1 MERGDIP
8 ASALEAFSYG
18 SVLDHLPPTDLMAFT
33 DQLLAYG
40 SVGAWT
46 ALTIL
51 FLHGRDEKTHW
62 NTYKLQFRKILLHP
76 ELNFIEQPKM
86 MDLYHWQDVANKL
99 LEERDNELARTLT
112 TKIIAACTA
121 MHSYVAFDN
130 AFQPVLQSL
139 LERHRDAV
147 WPLLSAALLSD
158 DTLMVH
164 CLSDLLGS
172 RFGREESPGVL
183 CTLPDEFLLAWCHA
197 HPTAAPAILA
207 RIMPLVHQEG
217 GNWTWQP
224 LARAIIDRY
233 GQQRPV
239 LSALTA
245 NLGSYSWSGSLV
257 PYYERQVHPL
267 EQLRVHPIPEV
278 RHWAG
283 EQLRYVRQQIGWES
297 TRDDEHDVG
306 IF

>member
-1 MERGDIP
+1 VERGYIP
-8 ASALEAFSYG
+8 VSVLESFSYG
-18 SVLDHLPPTDLMAFT
+18 SVLDYLPPKDLIAFT

-51 FLHGRDEKTHW
+51 FLHGRDEKEHW
-62 NTYKLQFRKILLHP
+62 DTYKLQFRKILLHS
-76 ELNFIEQPKM
+76 ELNFIAQPKM
-86 MDLYHWQDVANKL
+86 MDLYHWQDVAIKL
-99 LEERDNELARTLT
+99 LEERDSDLARTLI

-139 LERHRDAV
+139 LEHHRDAV
-147 WPLLSAALLSD
+147 WPLLSVALLSD

-183 CTLPDEFLLAWCHA
+183 FTLPDEFLLAWCQA
-197 HPTAAPAILA
+197 HPTVAPAVLA
-207 RIMPLVHQEG
+207 RVMPLLHDEG
-217 GNWTWQP
+217 GNWIWQP

-233 GQQRPV
+233 GQQRLV

-245 NLGSYSWSGSLV
+245 NLGSYSGWGSLV
-257 PYYERQVHPL
+257 LYYERQVHPL
-267 EQLRVHPIPEV
+267 EQLLIHRITEV

-283 EQLRYVRQQIGWES
+283 EQLRHVRQQIGWES
-297 TRDDEHDVG
+297 ARDDEHDMG